1 MPHSRYLKLSLTVLL
16 ASLLAACVSAAAP
29 TPTVAPTPLPAPT
42 NTVAPTPTAEPI
54 ITGPWWNDTVF
65 YEIFVRSFK
74 DSDGDGIGDFNG
86 ITEQLDYLQGLG
98 VTGLWLM
105 PIHPAASYHG
115 YDVLDYYAVSPDFGT
130 MDDFKNLLAEAR
142 ARNIRVIID
151 LVLNHTAYNHPW
163 FRAALTS
170 DPVYRQWYIWRDT
183 ASTEPGPWNQQVWYK
198 SPNGYYF
205 AIFWDR
211 MPDLNYDTP
220 AVRDEA
226 KAIAKFWL
234 QEVGIDG
241 FRLDAVRY
249 LVEEDKRMADSPG
262 THVFLAEWGEY
273 YRSLNPEA
281 FTVGEAW
288 TDNGNV
294 AKYTNTD
301 TELDSAFN
309 FDFSDA
315 MLAALSEGSTTLLN
329 FQLKATLQLFPQQD
343 NANFI
348 TNHDQPRVMTQLSGS
363 AEVKLAKAKAAAVIL
378 LTAPGIPFIYYGE
391 EIGMTGPKPDERI
404 RTPMQWTADKH
415 AGFTTGTPWAIANND
430 YKQVNVAAQTG
441 QADSLLEHYRA
452 LIALRNA
459 HAALRSGE
467 TLVLEAGSKRLYA
480 ILRHNQQEAFLVL
493 VNVSSKPLTPDM
505 SNLTLDKGPFT
516 EPLTAI
522 SVLGQANP
530 AAPEITAEG
539 GFSGYVP
546 FQEIPPYAAM
556 IIQLTP

>member
-1 MPHSRYLKLSLTVLL
+1 MRSLWKFCVTLL
-16 ASLLAACVSAAAP
+16 LLAACVP
-29 TPTVAPTPLPAPT
+29 GKTT
-42 NTVAPTPTAEPI
+42 TPTAEPTLPPPPTVTPAPTATAEPVV
-54 ITGPWWNDTVF
+54 TGPWWNDTVF

-86 ITEQLDYLQGLG
+86 ITEQLDYLQELG

-105 PIHPAASYHG
+105 PIHPAATYHG

-130 MDDFKNLLAEAR
+130 MADFKNLLAKAH
-142 ARNIRVIID
+142 ARNIRVLID
-151 LVLNHTAYNHPW
+151 LVLNHTAYTHPW
-163 FRAALTS
+163 FKAALKS
-170 DPVYRQWYIWRDT
+170 DPNYREWYIWSDADPNT
-183 ASTEPGPWNQQVWYK
+183 TGPWNQKVWYK

-211 MPDLNYDTP
+211 MPDLNYDNP

-226 KAIAKFWL
+226 KKIAEFWL
-234 QEVGIDG
+234 TDVGVDG

-262 THVFLAEWGEY
+262 THAFLAEWGEY
-273 YRSLNPEA
+273 ARGLHPEA

-294 AKYTNTD
+294 SKYTKTD
-301 TELDSAFN
+301 AELDSAFN
-309 FDFSDA
+309 FDFADA
-315 MLAALSEGSTTLLN
+315 ILTALSEGSTTLLN
-329 FQLKATLQLFPQQD
+329 FQLKATLQFFPQSD
-343 NANFI
+343 NANFL
-348 TNHDQPRVMTQLSGS
+348 TNHDIARVMTQLSG
-363 AEVKLAKAKAAAVIL
+363 AEDVKLAKAKAAAVIL

-404 RTPMQWTADKH
+404 RTPMQWTADTH
-415 AGFTTGTPWAIANND
+415 GGFTTGTAWAAVNND
-430 YKQVNVAAQTG
+430 YKRVNVAAQTG

-467 TLVLEAGSKRLYA
+467 TLVLDSGAKRLYA
-480 ILRHNQQEAFLVL
+480 ILRYDEQAAFLVL
-493 VNVSSKPLTPDM
+493 VNVSSKSLAADTY
-505 SNLTLDKGPFT
+505 SLTLETGPFT
-516 EPLTAI
+516 GPLNVVSA
-522 SVLGQANP
+522 LGLDDP
-530 AAPEITAEG
+530 AAPELNASG
-539 GFSGYVP
+539 GFNGYVP
-546 FQEIPPYAAM
+546 FQEIPAYSTA

>member
-1 MPHSRYLKLSLTVLL
+1 MRLFWKLSVILL
-16 ASLLAACVSAAAP
+16 MLVACVP
-29 TPTVAPTPLPAPT
+29 GQTR
-42 NTVAPTPTAEPI
+42 TPTAEPTPSPAPPTATLASTVTPEPI
-54 ITGPWWNDTVF
+54 ATGPWWNDTVF
-65 YEIFVRSFK
+65 YEIFVRSFN

-86 ITEQLDYLQGLG
+86 ITAKLDYLQALG

-105 PIHPAASYHG
+105 PIHPASSYHG

-130 MDDFKNLLAEAR
+130 LDDFKHLLDEAH

-163 FRAALTS
+163 FRAALKS
-170 DPVYRQWYIWRDT
+170 DPTYREWYIWRDT
-183 ASTEPGPWNQQVWYK
+183 ASTETGPWNQKVWYK
-198 SPNGYYF
+198 SPQGYYF

-211 MPDLNYDTP
+211 MPDLNYDNP
-220 AVRDEA
+220 DVRDEA
-226 KAIAKFWL
+226 KAIAQFWL

-249 LVEEDKRMADSPG
+249 LVEEDRRMADSPG
-262 THVFLAEWGEY
+262 THAFLAEWGEY
-273 YRSLNPEA
+273 YRSLAPEA

-294 AKYTNTD
+294 AKYTSTD
-301 TELDSAFN
+301 AELDSAFN

-329 FQLKATLQLFPQQD
+329 FQLKATLQWFPQQD

-415 AGFTTGTPWAIANND
+415 AGFTTGTAWALANRD
-430 YKQVNVAAQTG
+430 YKTVNVAAQTG

-452 LIALRNA
+452 LIALRND
-459 HAALRSGE
+459 HVALRSGE
-467 TLVLEAGSKRLYA
+467 TRVLETGSKRLYA
-480 ILRHNQQEAFLVL
+480 ILRYNAQEAFLVL
-493 VNVSSKPLTPDM
+493 VNVSSKSLTPDQI
-505 SNLTLDKGPFT
+505 NLTLDKGLFT
-516 EPLTAI
+516 GPLTAV
-522 SVLGQANP
+522 SVLGPANP
-530 AAPEITAEG
+530 TAPEINAEG

-546 FQEIPPYAAM
+546 FQEISPYAAVV
-556 IIQLTP
+556 IQLAP